1 MDQVFACLIQADKH
15 LETIS
20 VRGADVYALLNARS
34 ALKAAYDEL
43 KKEVD
48 EHVSND
54 AEQHPV
60 VLDSN

>member
-1 MDQVFACLIQADKH
+1 MEQVLNLLVQADKH

-20 VRGADVYALLNARS
+20 VKGADAYAMVNARS

-48 EHVSND
+48 KRVSND
-54 AEQHPV
+54 DAE
-60 VLDSN
+60 